1 MSTLEIIIVVIG
13 ALAALVT
20 IPLIVSK
27 IAGKIAD
34 IAEKAAVGGDVLA
47 DLLESYG
54 FEKAALAIKEGADI
68 PDELGD
74 LAKMLE
80 QFTADQKLTADEVRK
95 LFEAGQEVWVEM
107 KDFRVKVFPKKQ

>member
-1 MSTLEIIIVVIG
+1 
-13 ALAALVT
+13 
-20 IPLIVSK
+20 
-27 IAGKIAD
+27 
-34 IAEKAAVGGDVLA
+34 
-47 DLLESYG
+47 
-54 FEKAALAIKEGADI
+54 
-68 PDELGD
+68 LGD